1 MWELIPPGRGM
12 NYRAVAGI
20 LASNM
25 KAFCSSKLLSL
36 TIFVGLILVLPGA
49 AYSQAPPGPVH
60 AGQPQPVPAS
70 AAKPQEQIPA
80 PPPRT
85 TILGAW
91 KFAPDDSDD
100 PSKRRQDSRDSN
112 GRYGGGHG
120 RVGGG
125 YPGGGRGGYG
135 GRGGGE
141 SDEARQKMRELFTPA
156 KAITI
161 SMTGAEVDLVDD
173 RQRKRAFMTDGRKLK
188 KSKDENYQEIAAKFD
203 GNRLVTDE
211 KDPRGNKMSRTFELS
226 SDGRQL
232 YETLHMMSGRSS
244 TPLVIRYVYD
254 IPIPAQ
260 NR

>member
-1 MWELIPPGRGM
+1 MGDFADSGP
-12 NYRAVAGI
+12 
-20 LASNM
+20 NM
-25 KAFCSSKLLSL
+25 KAICFFKLTVL
-36 TIFVGLILVLPGA
+36 TGFAALGLAGA
-49 AYSQAPPGPVH
+49 EMTHAQAPSGPIT
-60 AGQPQPVPAS
+60 AAPSQPARATAAS
-70 AAKPQEQIPA
+70 ASNPA
-80 PPPRT
+80 PPPAPRT

-91 KFAPDDSDD
+91 KFNPDDSDD
-100 PSKRRQDSRDSN
+100 PSKRRQNSGDSN
-112 GRYGGGHG
+112 GGCGGGRG
-120 RVGGG
+120 RMGGG
-125 YPGGGRGGYG
+125 YPGGGHGGYG
-135 GRGGGE
+135 GRRGGE

-173 RQRKRAFMTDGRKLK
+173 RDHKRAFLTDGRKLK

-203 GNRLVTDE
+203 GNRLVTEE

-232 YETLHMMSGRSS
+232 YETLHMTSGRNN

-260 NR
+260 SRR